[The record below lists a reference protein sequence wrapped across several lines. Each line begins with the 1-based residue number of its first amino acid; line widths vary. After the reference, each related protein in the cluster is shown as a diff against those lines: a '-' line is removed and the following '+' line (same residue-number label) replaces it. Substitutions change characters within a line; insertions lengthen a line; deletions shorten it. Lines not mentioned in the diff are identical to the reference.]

1 MRAPPLSVAARGG
14 PAHVLGNIWASVECQ
29 TNPPSPI
36 GQAAKEVWHLPQ
48 LLRKVNMVKMAFV
61 FYPFLMEHFA

>member
-1 MRAPPLSVAARGG
+1 MRAQPLSVAARGG

-36 GQAAKEVWHLPQ
+36 GQAAKSVALPQ
-48 LLRKVNMVKMAFV
+48 LFGKVNMVKMAFV